1 MSNCLSDGPR
11 YKRDGA
17 AVEAGLDAFLQ
28 VGRQFLLVSRHLFL
42 MAILA
47 RARIGLLLF
56 GHRCFSP
63 YSCLLGCPRMPGYPT
78 RETLRT
84 PLQACLLRRGAARA
98 PRPRRESGGAG
109 HAWSEEPPCQVHEHL
124 CRTSE
129 RGPSESQ
136 RPEIAADH
144 ALLLA
149 SRCDR
154 LAIRASDAELDDPRV
169 HPARTC
175 GARFPGRKAGVSA
188 RAAGARAGR
197 PRPVSREPR
206 RRRPHPGDSNTLH
219 RLQGRLRVRRASA
232 EMTHPTRAAG
242 SPMSCAENISGG
254 ES

>member
-11 YKRDGA
+11 YERDGA

-84 PLQACLLRRGAARA
+84 HCNHVCAPRCGARASAATGIRRRRSRMERGAAMPGPRA
-98 PRPRRESGGAG
+98 PVPHVRARPE
-109 HAWSEEPPCQVHEHL
+109 
-124 CRTSE
+124 RT
-129 RGPSESQ
+129 Q

-149 SRCDR
+149 SDCDR
-154 LAIRASDAELDDPRV
+154 LASPSIRRPKWTIRASTPRGCADV
-169 HPARTC
+169 
-175 GARFPGRKAGVSA
+175 RFPRAEAGVYAPPWRSCGSSA
-188 RAAGARAGR
+188 VG
-197 PRPVSREPR
+197 VSQASAQATASR
-206 RRRPHPGDSNTLH
+206 RQQHSASFTGP
-219 RLQGRLRVRRASA
+219 LRVRRASA
-232 EMTHPTRAAG
+232 EMAHPTRAAG